1 MDEIL
6 ARVRKCPGTKVVAT
20 LAENYR
26 LTGSNKY
33 KMPSILFTRA
43 SFLNSFLKSCRSFA
57 GCTFNSLDPHLH
69 CLFVCFF
76 VSGPFNT
83 ITFLLSLL
91 HLVVKRGRYTIPQQR
106 QQSTNYVERI
116 NTTTVSLKVNHQTFI
131 CVLLVINC
139 GRRRRVIRYLAGEV

>member
-6 ARVRKCPGTKVVAT
+6 ARVRKCPRTKVVAT

-33 KMPSILFTRA
+33 KMPSTLFTRA
-43 SFLNSFLKSCRSFA
+43 SFLKSFLKSCRSFA
-57 GCTFNSLDPHLH
+57 GCTFNFLDPHLH
-69 CLFVCFF
+69 CLFVCLFF

-83 ITFLLSLL
+83 ITILLSPL
-91 HLVVKRGRYTIPQQR
+91 HLVVKRGRYTTPQQR

-116 NTTTVSLKVNHQTFI
+116 NTTVSLKVNHQTFI